1 MSLVSVIIPYYRN
14 KKYIKGCINSIL
26 GQSHQK
32 FEIILV
38 YDDTNLSDLAYIK
51 KISKLDNRIILLIN
65 KKNIGAGLSRNVGIN
80 KARGK
85 YIAFIDSD
93 DLWTKNKLKIQL
105 NFMRMNEHRASHTSY
120 KIIDSKNKTIG
131 SGKARNFIKVEDLL
145 KSCDIGLSTVLLEKK
160 ILLETGMFHK
170 TKTKEDFI
178 LWLKILSKKIKIASL
193 DQNLTAWRKTKG
205 SLSSSIIQKLY
216 DGFIVYNKHMK
227 FNYIKSI
234 YYLIILSLN
243 SLKK

>member
-1 MSLVSVIIPYYRN
+1 
-14 KKYIKGCINSIL
+14 
-26 GQSHQK
+26 
-32 FEIILV
+32 
-38 YDDTNLSDLAYIK
+38 
-51 KISKLDNRIILLIN
+51 
-65 KKNIGAGLSRNVGIN
+65 
-80 KARGK
+80 
-85 YIAFIDSD
+85 
-93 DLWTKNKLKIQL
+93 
-105 NFMRMNEHRASHTSY
+105 MRMNEHRASHTSY

>member
-1 MSLVSVIIPYYRN
+1 
-14 KKYIKGCINSIL
+14 
-26 GQSHQK
+26 
-32 FEIILV
+32 
-38 YDDTNLSDLAYIK
+38 
-51 KISKLDNRIILLIN
+51 
-65 KKNIGAGLSRNVGIN
+65 
-80 KARGK
+80 
-85 YIAFIDSD
+85 
-93 DLWTKNKLKIQL
+93 
-105 NFMRMNEHRASHTSY
+105 
-120 KIIDSKNKTIG
+120 
-131 SGKARNFIKVEDLL
+131 
-145 KSCDIGLSTVLLEKK
+145 
-160 ILLETGMFHK
+160 MFHK